1 MTTLTHPNNRRLS
14 VAHGVVKPEW
24 IDINGHMNVAY
35 YVLAFDLGVDELWG
49 RAGITDDYIEQRKLS
64 TFAVEAHITYQAEL
78 NLGDPFR
85 VDTQILAVDEKRLH
99 QFQSM
104 YHADEGHLVATA
116 EWLNLHVNLETRRVC
131 PFPDDIRSAFIAM
144 ASGQSDFPMPA
155 EARRRMNVSSPLY
168 AIDGYHDERG

>member
-1 MTTLTHPNNRRLS
+1 LTTLTPQENHQLS

-35 YVLAFDLGVDELWG
+35 YVLAFDLGVDALWG
-49 RAGITDDYIEQRKLS
+49 RAGITDDYIEQRQLS
-64 TFAVEAHITYQAEL
+64 TFAVESHITYQAEL
-78 NLGDPFR
+78 KLGDPYR

-104 YHADEGHLVATA
+104 YHAEDGYLVATA

-131 PFPDDIRSAFIAM
+131 PFPDDIRSAFIAV
-144 ASGQSDFPMPA
+144 ASKQSGSSMPV
-155 EARRRMNVSSPLY
+155 EAGRRMQVGSPLY
-168 AIDGYHDERG
+168 AIDGYHDDGG